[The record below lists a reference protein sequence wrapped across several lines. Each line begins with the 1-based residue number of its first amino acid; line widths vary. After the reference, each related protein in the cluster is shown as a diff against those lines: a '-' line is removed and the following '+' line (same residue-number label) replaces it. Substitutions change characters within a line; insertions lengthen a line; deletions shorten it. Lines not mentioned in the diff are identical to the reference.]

1 MIRAAHLFCRRYA
14 IAWFL
19 VMLLLSFPSA
29 RAATYDV
36 GPNQPLATL
45 SDVPWESLNA
55 GDMVRIHWRTNA
67 YRDKWLISRSGTAEQ
82 PIVVRGVPGPNGELP
97 VINGDGARTRRV
109 LNFWGE
115 NRGVIK
121 LGGSNFPTNTPTHI
135 VIDGLEIRSGCA
147 PYRFWNARGQ
157 EETYRGDGAA
167 IYIEGGQDI
176 TIRNCV
182 IHDCGNGLFSAPTS
196 ANLLIEGNHLHGNG
210 GSKGDFFLHNCYMNA
225 AGIIF
230 QYNHFGPL
238 RKGSL
243 GANLKDRS
251 AGTVICYNWI
261 EGGGVQLSLAEA
273 ARVMGSDA
281 LRLDP
286 RYRTTF
292 VYGNVLI
299 EPEGDGNNMMVAYG
313 GDVGDTATYRK
324 GTLHFYHN
332 TVVSHRERWTTLFH
346 LATDDE
352 RADCRNNIILLT
364 ARGARLGLVNKS
376 GHLTLSHNWLNAGY
390 AAAFDRNIT
399 GSVTDDG
406 TNIAGDSPGF
416 IDLAAQDF
424 RLKPGSPCLERS
436 SGLHPDAVAHAV
448 IRQYIKHQQGG
459 PRVRPGTL
467 DLGAFQSLS
476 TKSLQGQ
483 ER

>member
-19 VMLLLSFPSA
+19 VVLLLSFPSA

-36 GPNQPLATL
+36 GPNQPLATP

-55 GDMVRIHWRTNA
+55 GDTVRIHWRTNA

-82 PIVVRGVPGPNGELP
+82 PIVVKGIPGPKGELP
-97 VINGDGARTRRV
+97 VITGDGARTRRA

-121 LGGSNFPTNTPTHI
+121 LGGSNFPTNRPTHI

-157 EETYRGDGAA
+157 EETYRADGAA
-167 IYIEGGQDI
+167 IYIEGGKDL
-176 TIRNCV
+176 TIRNCA
-182 IHDCGNGLFSAPTS
+182 IHDCGNGLFSTATS
-196 ANLLIEGNHLHGNG
+196 ANLLIEGNHLYANG
-210 GSKGDFFLHNCYMNA
+210 GYESSLLHNCYMSS

-230 QYNHFGPL
+230 QYNHFGQL
-238 RKGSL
+238 KRGSL

-251 AGTVICYNWI
+251 AGTVVRYNWI

-273 ARVMGSDA
+273 TRTEGTDA

-292 VYGNVLI
+292 VYGNILI
-299 EPEGDGNNMMVAYG
+299 EPEGAGNNQIVAYG
-313 GDVGDTATYRK
+313 GDTGDTNNYRK

-332 TVVSHRERWTTLFH
+332 TVVSHRDHWTVLLR

-352 RADCRNNIILLT
+352 RADCRNNIVLLT
-364 ARGARLGLVNKS
+364 APGARLALMS
-376 GHLTLSHNWLNAGY
+376 RAGHLVL
-390 AAAFDRNIT
+390 
-399 GSVTDDG
+399 
-406 TNIAGDSPGF
+406 
-416 IDLAAQDF
+416 
-424 RLKPGSPCLERS
+424 
-436 SGLHPDAVAHAV
+436 
-448 IRQYIKHQQGG
+448 
-459 PRVRPGTL
+459 
-467 DLGAFQSLS
+467 
-476 TKSLQGQ
+476 
-483 ER
+483 